1 MSHILVETLTPLHIG
16 SGRIL
21 QANTEYLYFSEHKT
35 VSIIDEA
42 KILNVIGE
50 ENIEQWINLI
60 EKGESLLDYLKKR
73 SSGITPIETDKRT
86 IKVKGNT
93 NPNNGNSGIREQ
105 LFSGNGQALL
115 AGSSLKGAVR
125 TAVLNQAILK
135 NPSFAYQ
142 LQIYKDEVSFTN
154 KKTQKKETKI
164 NYSGVK
170 LEKKYFGKDPNHDV
184 FRLIRVADIHFN
196 HTECILAETL
206 NQLGNRFEMKNAV
219 KQHIECIPQGQK
231 SVGKI
236 QIPNDLIKEIKKRPA
251 IYNDTKGISDYAS
264 VTQLFR
270 LINSFTKRQIEK
282 EIAKFKPLDLPEG
295 ANNYIETLE
304 NLIEN
309 IDALN
314 NDECIIRVG
323 FGTGYLNMT
332 GGWAIEQWKN
342 IPNLNYEQEMENLGT
357 AVRKNDKYNTFDLP
371 KSRKMV
377 LGGVPLGFIKL
388 KQIDSSQA
396 NGWEKRLNDERL
408 AIEKQRQ
415 LDFQKAQ
422 ELSQQKAIEE
432 AKAEAERLEKE
443 EEEKQKERTK
453 VFEGKLKKG
462 SIINAEII
470 KVVGKVNTLK
480 LYVAN
485 YDKVIVLTYLGLEVG
500 QVIEVS
506 VKDISG
512 KGIVMAVDFKGIK

>member
-50 ENIEQWINLI
+50 ENIEQWISLI
-60 EKGESLLDYLKKR
+60 EKGDSLLDYLKKR
-73 SSGITPIETDKRT
+73 SSAITPIETDKRT
-86 IKVKGNT
+86 IKVKGST

-125 TAVLNQAILK
+125 TAVFNHAILK
-135 NPSFAYQ
+135 NPSFAKQ
-142 LQIYKDEVSFTN
+142 LSNF
-154 KKTQKKETKI
+154 KEIKQNGKI
-164 NYSGVK
+164 NYKGVS

-184 FRLIRVADIHFN
+184 FRLIRVGDIHFN

-206 NQLGNRFEMKNAV
+206 NQLELGHRFEMKNAI

-236 QIPNDLIKEIKKRPA
+236 QIPDDLIKEIKKRPA
-251 IYNDTKGISDYAS
+251 IANDIKGISDYAS
-264 VTQLFR
+264 ITQLFGV
-270 LINSFTKRQIEK
+270 INSFTKRQIEK

-295 ANNYIETLE
+295 ANDYIEILE
-304 NLIEN
+304 KLVADIN
-309 IDALN
+309 ALN

-342 IPNLNYEQEMENLGT
+342 IPNFKYEQEMENLGT
-357 AVRKNDKYNTFDLP
+357 AVRKNDKYNSFDLP

-396 NGWEKRLNDERL
+396 NGWEKRLNDERV

-415 LDFQKAQ
+415 LDFQKAK
-422 ELSQQKAIEE
+422 ELSKQKAIEE
-432 AKAEAERLEKE
+432 AKAEAERLEKVRIAQE
-443 EEEKQKERTK
+443 ETKKPKLFDGQLPKSKTITVDAIIAKSGKPNWVKLFVKGYENKEFQLLRYTNLLEKDTIIIVKASTK
-453 VFEGKLKKG
+453 KDGTIYEVVFE
-462 SIINAEII
+462 
-470 KVVGKVNTLK
+470 KVK
-480 LYVAN
+480 
-485 YDKVIVLTYLGLEVG
+485 
-500 QVIEVS
+500 
-506 VKDISG
+506 
-512 KGIVMAVDFKGIK
+512 

>member
-42 KILNVIGE
+42 KILNMIGE
-50 ENIEQWINLI
+50 ENIEQWISLI
-60 EKGESLLDYLKKR
+60 EKGGSLLDYLKKR
-73 SSGITPIETDKRT
+73 SSAITPIETDKRT
-86 IKVKGNT
+86 IKVKGGT
-93 NPNNGNSGIREQ
+93 NPNIGNSGIREQ

-125 TAVLNQAILK
+125 TAILNISIEK
-135 NPSFAYQ
+135 NLYLLNDKRYRFKTFFDKRLNRETITNTFSDKNIQ
-142 LQIYKDEVSFTN
+142 LA
-154 KKTQKKETKI
+154 
-164 NYSGVK
+164 
-170 LEKKYFGKDPNHDV
+170 LFGKDPNHDV
-184 FRLIRVADIHFN
+184 FRLIRVGDIHFN

-206 NQLGNRFEMKNAV
+206 NQLGNRFEMKNDV

-236 QIPNDLIKEIKKRPA
+236 QIPDDLIIEIKKRPT
-251 IYNDTKGISDYAS
+251 IYNNIKGISDYAS
-264 VTQLFR
+264 VAQLFR

-282 EIAKFKPLDLPEG
+282 EITKFKPLDLPEG
-295 ANNYIETLE
+295 ANDYIERLE
-304 NLIEN
+304 KLIEDIN
-309 IDALN
+309 ALN

-357 AVRKNDKYNTFDLP
+357 AVRKNDGYNTFDLP

-377 LGGVPLGFIKL
+377 LGGFPLGFIKL

-396 NGWEKRLNDERL
+396 NSWEKRLNDERL

-422 ELSQQKAIEE
+422 ELSKQRAIEE
-432 AKAEAERLEKE
+432 AKAEAERLERE

-462 SIINAEII
+462 SIINAEVT
-470 KVVGKVNTLK
+470 KVVGKVNTLR
-480 LYVAN
+480 LYAVN
-485 YDKVIVLTYLGLEVG
+485 HEKTVDLTYLGLTVG
-500 QVIEVS
+500 QIIEIS